1 MANTSKSKLSASTRN
16 AVSALDWAVQNL
28 QPEGVR
34 PEEFTSAEYLQRL
47 RTIEGREIT
56 SATAYNLLARAV
68 ERKEL
73 VVRQGKGGGR
83 RINFYS
89 RPQ

>member
-1 MANTSKSKLSASTRN
+1 MANTSKSKLSSTTRN

-28 QPEGVR
+28 QPEGAR

-47 RTIEGREIT
+47 RSIEGKEIT
-56 SATAYNLLARAV
+56 SSTAYNLLARAV

-83 RINFYS
+83 RINFYR

>member
-1 MANTSKSKLSASTRN
+1 MANTSKSKLSVSTRN

-28 QPEGVR
+28 QPEGAR

-47 RTIEGREIT
+47 RNAKGKDIT
-56 SATAYNLLARAV
+56 NAVAYNLLARAV